1 MIAMINDTICS
12 PATHPIN
19 SSIAV
24 IRMSGTD
31 SLRILSSVFSRPAV
45 LVPRYAVFGAIRD
58 GEMPVDDVVAVFYR
72 EPGSFTGE
80 DMVEVSCHGNPII
93 VKNIIDL
100 FIRHGARLAQ
110 AGEFSKRAFL
120 NGKMDL
126 TAAEAV
132 NHIVRARGEWEI
144 RAALEQMHG
153 SLRGKIGSIRERLIA
168 IKADIE
174 CGIDFS
180 EEEIEF
186 ISRTEAATRMEEIR
200 TDLEDILRRCRVGE
214 KISQGI
220 DLPIIGKP
228 NVGKSSI
235 LNLILN
241 SERAIVSDLPGTTRD
256 LIRETVHFGG
266 IHVNLY
272 DTAGID
278 TPGCEIEEKG
288 IEFSW
293 RKISDASMIVLVFDS
308 VTGLTD
314 ADIALLDKTEDKPR
328 FTLANKI
335 DLVSPEQRES
345 RLLEMEVR
353 TGSPLIPFSART
365 GEGLDRLEKEAGERL
380 RNEYTEYKNFYIS
393 DMRMQKLL
401 ETSLELSAGTKNL
414 IERNEPPEITAFE
427 LQSLIDSLSEITG
440 EISPDDVLDSIFSR
454 FCIGK

>member
-1 MIAMINDTICS
+1 MIAMINDTICA
-12 PATHPIN
+12 PATHPNN

-24 IRMSGTD
+24 IRMSGPD
-31 SLRILSSVFSRPAV
+31 SLRILAAVFSRPET
-45 LVPRYAVFGAIRD
+45 LEPRRAVFGAIAD
-58 GEMPVDDVVAVFYR
+58 GETPVDDVVVVYYR
-72 EPGSFTGE
+72 APQSFTGE
-80 DMVEVSCHGNPII
+80 DMAEVSCHGNPII
-93 VKNIIDL
+93 VKNIIEL
-100 FIRHGARLAQ
+100 FIRNGARMAQ
-110 AGEFSKRAFL
+110 PGEFSRRAFL

-144 RAALEQMHG
+144 RAALDQMHG
-153 SLRGKIGSIRERLIA
+153 SLREKIGGIRERLIE

-186 ISRTEAATRMEEIR
+186 ISGAEASGRIMEIR
-200 TDLEDILRRCRVGE
+200 EDLEDILRRCRIGE
-214 KISQGI
+214 KISQGF

-256 LIRETVHFGG
+256 LIRETVRFGG

-288 IEFSW
+288 IEFSR

-308 VTGLTD
+308 VTGLTE
-314 ADIALLDKTEDKPR
+314 ADIALLDFIDEKPC
-328 FTLANKI
+328 FALANKI
-335 DLVSPEQRES
+335 DLIPVDTRETVL
-345 RLLEMEVR
+345 REMEAR
-353 TGSPLIPFSART
+353 AGLPLIPFSART
-365 GEGLDRLEKEAGERL
+365 GEGLDSLEKQAGERL
-380 RNEYTEYKNFYIS
+380 RNEYVEFENFYIS
-393 DMRMQKLL
+393 DMRMQKLIETAL
-401 ETSLELSAGTKNL
+401 EISSETQKLLENS
-414 IERNEPPEITAFE
+414 EPAEITAFE
-427 LQSLIDSLSEITG
+427 LQSLIDTLSEITG
-440 EISPDDVLDSIFSR
+440 EISPDDVLNSIFSR